1 MGSGG
6 WISSTTI
13 KPHDWFQCWSRRR
26 ICEEW
31 FFQIWRDVMAR
42 GCESR
47 GSKIWPDMVSSFPRA
62 ILCVQWPLSY
72 GKQRGFR
79 SWHSMSRWCV
89 KEQSKIGSFALKMDP
104 VWIAFTRTSGWVDQL
119 QSDEA
124 ALTTIIEHLWNVFGG
139 TKSTEVMAAK
149 IRLLFPG
156 FFVLGF
162 KQFVSG
168 ARRKGKGCA
177 FVYQLTKSSICL
189 WIRLLPVS
197 I

>member
-1 MGSGG
+1 MGGGG

-89 KEQSKIGSFALKMDP
+89 KEQESKIGSFTLKMDP

-124 ALTTIIEHLWNVFGG
+124 ALTTIIEHVALNPQG
-139 TKSTEVMAAK
+139 S
-149 IRLLFPG
+149 RLQRFASCFLDFLSLALSNLFRVHAGRAYYVPLCTHWQSHP
-156 FFVLGF
+156 FVCG
-162 KQFVSG
+162 
-168 ARRKGKGCA
+168 
-177 FVYQLTKSSICL
+177 
-189 WIRLLPVS
+189 
-197 I
+197 